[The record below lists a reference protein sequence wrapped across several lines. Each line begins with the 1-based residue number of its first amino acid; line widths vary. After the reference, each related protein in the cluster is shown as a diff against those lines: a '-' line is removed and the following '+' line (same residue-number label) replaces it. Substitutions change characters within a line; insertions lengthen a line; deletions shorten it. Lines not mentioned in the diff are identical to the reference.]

1 MLDVTAE
8 DALTLTEACKVL
20 PRGRNGARPQLST
33 LLRWILEGVRGLD
46 GRLVRLEAVRL
57 GRKWVTSRQALQRFT
72 AALTSTLENS
82 PTPPRPRTPGQRQRA
97 SERAERE
104 LESAGG

>member
-1 MLDVTAE
+1 MLDITTE
-8 DALTLTEACKVL
+8 DTLTLTDACKVL

-33 LLRWILEGVRGLD
+33 LLRWVLEGVRGLD

-72 AALTSTLENS
+72 TALTSGLENPPTS
-82 PTPPRPRTPGQRQRA
+82 PPPRTARQRRRA
-97 SERAERE
+97 SEQADRE
-104 LESAGG
+104 LEKVLN